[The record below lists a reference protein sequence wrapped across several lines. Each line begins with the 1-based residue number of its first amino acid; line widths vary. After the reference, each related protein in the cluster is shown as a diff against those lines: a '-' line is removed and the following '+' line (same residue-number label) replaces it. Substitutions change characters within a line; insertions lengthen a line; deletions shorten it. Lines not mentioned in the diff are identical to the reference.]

1 MKGLYVY
8 GALLMALSF
17 TAGALNGSAW
27 LMALAVVSCSLAALS
42 EASHEVND
50 TYGSVPIAVI
60 GNFIAIASW
69 ISTGAAAL
77 VSLFVIG
84 GF

>member
-8 GALLMALSF
+8 GALLMSLSF
-17 TAGALNGSAW
+17 AVGALNGSAW
-27 LMALAVVSCSLAALS
+27 LMALAIVSCSLAALA
-42 EASHEVND
+42 EAVHELNEN
-50 TYGSVPIAVI
+50 SIIIA
-60 GNFIAIASW
+60 GAGMAIALCSW
-69 ISTGAAAL
+69 ISTGASAL